1 LAANTLLRPI
11 VHAINREPLDTA
23 TVEMTTTVYVIA
35 HRERRKEVLALLEG
49 ELKRSNHP
57 THDLNVHAFGE
68 EEVEIEATLGATSV
82 NRDELDAVVKRL
94 AASPLITQA
103 FWSPRTTD

>member
-1 LAANTLLRPI
+1 MLAS
-11 VHAINREPLDTA
+11 
-23 TVEMTTTVYVIA
+23 
-35 HRERRKEVLALLEG
+35 LEG

-68 EEVEIEATLGATSV
+68 LAQIEATLGATSV
-82 NRDELDAVVKRL
+82 IRDELDAVVKGL

-103 FWSPRTTD
+103 FWSPRLDPS

>member
-1 LAANTLLRPI
+1 
-11 VHAINREPLDTA
+11 
-23 TVEMTTTVYVIA
+23 
-35 HRERRKEVLALLEG
+35 
-49 ELKRSNHP
+49 
-57 THDLNVHAFGE
+57 
-68 EEVEIEATLGATSV
+68 VEIEATLGATSV